1 MRFDPVADMISTIKN
16 GYLAKKPLVVVSY
29 SSFKNDIAKVLLE
42 EKYLKDVEKKA
53 DAKSHKL
60 ELILSLRY
68 ENKKSVLSDIKQ
80 VSKTSLKVY
89 VSHHKLPK
97 VLGGLG
103 TSVISTPQ
111 GVMSTRKAKKMKL
124 GGEVICH
131 IW

>member
-1 MRFDPVADMISTIKN
+1 MRFDPIADMISTIKN
-16 GYLAKKPLVVVSY
+16 GYLAKKPTVAVPY
-29 SSFKNDIAKVLLE
+29 SSFKNDIAMVLLE
-42 EKYLKDVEKKA
+42 EKYLKAVEKKNKL
-53 DAKSHKL
+53 KSQKL
-60 ELILSLRY
+60 DLILSLRY

-80 VSKTSLKVY
+80 VSKTSMKVY

-103 TSVISTPQ
+103 TSIISTPQ
-111 GVMSTRKAKKMKL
+111 GVMSSQKAKKLKL